1 MNMPMKRAVLGLS
14 AGLLILGAADGGQ
27 KLRAGEQAF
36 FLKNGDTIIGAIVEI
51 SAEKSSFELKD
62 GTSVPLRDLWMV
74 NFINEQW
81 NFPGERDLL
90 ETNEHYVFLKS
101 GDVTSGRV
109 TAFAADKREFELESG
124 DKFPISAVRRIYFS
138 KSVPRGLR

>member
-1 MNMPMKRAVLGLS
+1 MKRAVLALS

-74 NFINEQW
+74 NFVNEQW

-109 TAFAADKREFELESG
+109 TAFAADKREVELESG